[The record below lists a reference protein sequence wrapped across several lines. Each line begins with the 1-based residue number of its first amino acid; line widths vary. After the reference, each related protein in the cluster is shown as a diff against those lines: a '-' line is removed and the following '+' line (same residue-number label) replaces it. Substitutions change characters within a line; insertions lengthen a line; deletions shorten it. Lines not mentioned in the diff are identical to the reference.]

1 MSGVCWGLTSLGQ
14 CKLRLKDVMD
24 CSGNFYQVW
33 TLPAHVS
40 YTGIARQ
47 LRTEDQLLPFL

>member
-1 MSGVCWGLTSLGQ
+1 MSGVCWRLTSLEQ
-14 CKLRLKDVMD
+14 CKLRLKDVMN

-33 TLPAHVS
+33 TLPAHAS